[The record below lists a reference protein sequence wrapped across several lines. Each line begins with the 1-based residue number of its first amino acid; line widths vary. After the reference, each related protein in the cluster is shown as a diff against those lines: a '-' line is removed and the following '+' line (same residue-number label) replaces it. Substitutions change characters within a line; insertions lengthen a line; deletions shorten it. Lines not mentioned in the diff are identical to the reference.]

1 MDEMTKAII
10 KVTDRLFK
18 DVYSRLEKI
27 DNLLAEIKEELD
39 SDREEHNIWE
49 DTKDYLIKSNKKL
62 KGENK

>member
-18 DVYSRLEKI
+18 DVYSKLEKI

-49 DTKDYLIKSNKKL
+49 AMKYELIKDIKEL
-62 KGENK
+62 KGEE